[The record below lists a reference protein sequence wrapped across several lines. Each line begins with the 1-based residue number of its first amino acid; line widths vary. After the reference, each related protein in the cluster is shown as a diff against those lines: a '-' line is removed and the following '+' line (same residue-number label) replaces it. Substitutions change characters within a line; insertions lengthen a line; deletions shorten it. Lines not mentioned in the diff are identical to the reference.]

1 MASFSIPLTGLVA
14 DSTALNTI
22 ANNLANMNTTAYKD
36 QTTSFSNLF
45 YQQLGNSGSGD
56 PIEEGLGVQVNSTQ
70 TNFSPGTINSTPGVD
85 TNMAINGNG
94 FFVSQDSNGE
104 QYLTRAGDFTT
115 NADGNLITTDGFDVL
130 GYPAVN
136 GAINANGAAA
146 PIVVPVNS
154 AQPPQPTQNMS
165 IDMNLDATA
174 ATGTAVPVPVTLYD
188 SLGNA
193 QRATATF
200 TAQGGGK
207 WSYQI
212 AVPGATANA
221 VASGTLQFNGSGTL
235 TSPAANVS
243 GVSFSG
249 LPDGANALTFNFN
262 LFDANGN
269 ATITQTAAASAAT
282 GTPQDGYASGQYTGL
297 SVDPSGVLSATY
309 SNGTTQPLA
318 QLAIASVTNEQGLT
332 PTGGNNYQTT
342 LASGQA
348 GLAVAGSGDRGTIEG
363 DSLEA
368 SNVNISTEF
377 SNLIVAQRAF
387 EANAKSVTTFDTVM
401 QDTIGMVR

>member
-70 TNFSPGTINSTPGVD
+70 TNFSPGTINSTPGVGTD
-85 TNMAINGNG
+85 MAINGNG
-94 FFVSQDSNGE
+94 FFVAQDGNGQ

-115 NADGNLITTDGFDVL
+115 SADGNLTTTDGFDVL

-136 GAINANGAAA
+136 GAINANGAAT
-146 PIVVPVNS
+146 PIVIPVNS
-154 AQPPQPTQNMS
+154 AQAPQATQNMS

-174 ATGTAVPVPVTLYD
+174 ATGTVVPVPVTLYD
-188 SLGNA
+188 SLGSA
-193 QRATATF
+193 QQATATF
-200 TAQGGGK
+200 TAEGGGQ

-221 VASGTLQFNGSGTL
+221 AASGTLQFNGSGTL

-243 GVSFSG
+243 GVSFSN
-249 LPDGANALTFNFN
+249 LPDGANPLTFNFN

-269 ATITQTAAASAAT
+269 PTITQTAASSAAT
-282 GTPQDGYASGQYTGL
+282 GTPQDGYASGQYMGL
-297 SVDPSGVLSATY
+297 SVDPSGILSATY
-309 SNGTTQPLA
+309 SNGTTEPLA
-318 QLAIASVTNEQGLT
+318 QLAIAAVTNEQGLM
-332 PTGGNNYQTT
+332 PVGGNNYQTT

-348 GLAVAGSGDRGTIEG
+348 SLGVAGSADRGTIEG